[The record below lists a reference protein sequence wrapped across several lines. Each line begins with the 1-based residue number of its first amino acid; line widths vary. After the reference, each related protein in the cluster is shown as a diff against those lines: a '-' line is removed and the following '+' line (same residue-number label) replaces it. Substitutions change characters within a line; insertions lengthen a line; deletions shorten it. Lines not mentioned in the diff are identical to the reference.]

1 MGMGSTTFSAIFGAI
16 TLEVLGQVAF
26 KRGAARAA
34 PGEEGVVG
42 YWLRIIRDGWVQA
55 GIALYAGEL
64 FLWLAVLR
72 LVPLGVAFP
81 LLALSYCGVA
91 IAGHFWLGER
101 LGRRGRIA
109 IVLITAGAIMVASG
123 QNA

>member
-1 MGMGSTTFSAIFGAI
+1 MGSTAFPAIFGAI
-16 TLEVLGQVAF
+16 ALEILGQVAF

-34 PGEEGVVG
+34 SGEEGAVA
-42 YWLRIIRDGWVQA
+42 YWRRMIRDGWVRA
-55 GIALYAGEL
+55 GIVLYAGEL
-64 FLWLAVLR
+64 LLWIAALR
-72 LVPLGVAFP
+72 VASLSIAFP
-81 LLALSYCGVA
+81 LMALSYCGVA

-109 IVLITAGAIMVASG
+109 IVLITAGAILVTSG